1 MTFTM
6 ITGVMTSVSLRRC
19 FYLSAVVLVLSTLMA
34 AVIIVKLTPLES
46 IKCQPHPVTPGVEW
60 STVVNQQID
69 PITTPKVI
77 ENNDQKE
84 MNNRRYKEMREK
96 SVQNKIAR
104 MSRRMRNKILPLLNS
119 SVIVEPNYNIHI
131 FYYPWYRSKEYD
143 GNWKHWNHDYLPN
156 WKKNDKRIFP
166 QGSHDPPADIGANF
180 YPDLGCY
187 SSFDPKV
194 IKYLLSILIDIMMSI
209 FC

>member
-1 MTFTM
+1 M
-6 ITGVMTSVSLRRC
+6 ILTGVMTAVSLRRC

-60 STVVNQQID
+60 STIVNQPID
-69 PITTPKVI
+69 PITTPKII
-77 ENNDQKE
+77 ENNQKE
-84 MNNRRYKEMREK
+84 MNNKRYNEMREK
-96 SVQNKIAR
+96 IVQNKIAR

-119 SVIVEPNYNIHI
+119 SVIVEPNYNVHI

-143 GNWKHWNHDYLPN
+143 GSWKHWNHEYLPN

-166 QGSHDPPADIGANF
+166 KGNHDPPADIGSNF

-194 IKYLLSILIDIMMSI
+194 YLISPIY
-209 FC
+209 